1 MYVWRVDEHVKNNSY
16 GKLDDRDKLTQSLS
30 LSTYPNSQMR
40 IVDVRVIAFFFL
52 EVNYVI

>member
-30 LSTYPNSQMR
+30 LSTYPNSQVR